1 MIKIINGQRAYFRHL
16 SEDTEEVVEDSMLH
30 EHQDG
35 TVHSHEGGDVDHEH
49 EENLDEQ
56 DNEAILNIQKEV
68 IETKVANKKLDVN
81 DQKVKILIKKNTF

>member
-1 MIKIINGQRAYFRHL
+1 MIKIINGQRTYFRHL

-56 DNEAILNIQKEV
+56 DNKNHALPNDSDSGNDNPWLSY
-68 IETKVANKKLDVN
+68 IES
-81 DQKVKILIKKNTF
+81 QS